1 MTAIKPLRMLC
12 LAAGAAAAMLAAPA
26 RADEARPDRLIITYE
41 EPTNPAHRPIYDEM
55 KTRHALEKFRGIF
68 SPFRLPVDLP
78 LTIKGCNGVSN
89 AWYQRPGLT
98 ICYEY
103 LDDILKALPTEPTP
117 VVGLTPMDAMLGQVF
132 YVVAHEMGHALFDIL
147 DIPLL
152 GRAEDAAD
160 QFAAYMMLQLGKDE
174 ARRLISGAS
183 YSYYNYIRNPKVTV
197 SVTAFA
203 DVHGAPAQR
212 FYNMLCIAYGADR
225 ETFGDVVT
233 KGFLP
238 EWRAPNCK
246 MEYGEVAFAFKV
258 LFVPHIDQELAKDV
272 MKRMWLPDPSSKPP
286 PPSMNSMQ

>member
-1 MTAIKPLRMLC
+1 MTALNGSARMLC
-12 LAAGAAAAMLAAPA
+12 FAAIVLAVSQAQAA
-26 RADEARPDRLIITYE
+26 DDVRPDRLVITYE
-41 EPTNPAHRPIYDEM
+41 EPKNPAHRALYEDL
-55 KTRHALEKFRGIF
+55 KAHHALEKFKGIF

-78 LTIKGCNGVSN
+78 MTIKGCDGIAN

-103 LDDILKALPTEPTP
+103 LDDILQTLPKETTAT
-117 VVGLTPMDAMLGQVF
+117 GLTPFDAMVGQFF

-160 QFAAYMMLQLGKDE
+160 QFSAYMMLQLGKDE
-174 ARRLISGAS
+174 AKRLITGAA
-183 YSYYNYIRNPKVTV
+183 YSYNNYIRNPKVTV

-225 ETFGDVVT
+225 ETFAEVASRGY
-233 KGFLP
+233 LP
-238 EWRAPNCK
+238 ESRIPNCK

-258 LFVPHIDQELAKDV
+258 LLMPHVDEERARQV
-272 MKRMWLPDPSSKPP
+272 MKRMWLPDSSTKPIAA
-286 PPSMNSMQ
+286 STVGAHR